1 MPGLVPGIHVFEA
14 ALLKTGSDEQA
25 IGRNHRPLRELPEE
39 RQQAAA
45 VLLLDFLEHRE
56 DGIELTAEQI
66 AEIEPQ
72 FGRRRICHD
81 EEVKAFF
88 DRIGQ

>member
-1 MPGLVPGIHVFEA
+1 MNKQLEEIIDLLRGL
-14 ALLKTGSDEQA
+14 S
-25 IGRNHRPLRELPEE
+25 EE

-56 DGIELTAEQI
+56 DDIELTAEQI
-66 AEIEPQ
+66 AEIERSLDDDD
-72 FGRRRICHD
+72 FATD